1 MLVAAL
7 VYLCLF
13 ALLDLRW
20 METEASV
27 GERAAARS
35 WSGPFPIGVQSPPR
49 PPLVRWGA
57 SW

>member
-35 WSGPFPIGVQSPPR
+35 WSGPFSNRSP
-49 PPLVRWGA
+49 VA
-57 SW
+57 A